1 MSNALVVSD
10 LVKTFG
16 GKRNIFGSTSHAVH
30 AVRSVSFE
38 LKQGETLAIVG
49 ESGSGKSTIA
59 RMLVG
64 LETPTSGT
72 MEIDGEDASLLRAK
86 GNAAFGQTIQYV
98 FQDPVASLNPRKTI
112 DKILDVPL
120 RLLRGYDR
128 AKRAARKREL
138 LDAVQMPSDTL
149 ERYPHEFSGGQAQRI
164 AIARALA
171 AEAKIMVLDEPVS
184 ALDVSVQAQVLLLLD
199 DLKTELNLSYLFIS
213 HDLAVVES
221 VSDRVAVMYL
231 GEMVELDTAEKLF
244 AAPGHDYTRELIAS
258 APRLDAATL

>member
-1 MSNALVVSD
+1 MTDALVVRD
-10 LVKTFG
+10 LHKTFG
-16 GKRNIFGSTSHAVH
+16 GTKTLFGARSHAIH
-30 AVRSVSFE
+30 AVAGVSFT
-38 LKQGETLAIVG
+38 LAAGETLAIVG

-64 LETPTSGT
+64 LETPTSGA
-72 MEIDGEDASLLRAK
+72 ISIAGKDYSALRAE
-86 GNAAFGQTIQYV
+86 GSRAFGRTIQYV
-98 FQDPVASLNPRKTI
+98 FQDPVASLNPRRTI
-112 DKILDVPL
+112 DRILDVPL
-120 RLLRGYDR
+120 RLLRGYDA

-171 AEAKIMVLDEPVS
+171 AEAEIMVLDEPVS

-199 DLKTELNLSYLFIS
+199 DLKRELGLSYLFIS

-221 VSDRVAVMYL
+221 IADRVGVMYL
-231 GEMVELDTAEKLF
+231 GQMVELDTAPNLF
-244 AAPGHDYTRELIAS
+244 ASPQHPYTNDLIAS
-258 APRLDAATL
+258 APRLEGVT